1 MLCFFIG
8 GDNMTCIKEMSKE
21 LNTKIVNAMERI
33 EQLVRMTDGKC
44 YLSFSGG
51 KDSTVVLALIK
62 MCQDI
67 YTIRPYSIPAVY
79 SETGLEL
86 GATSRFV
93 RFIKDTYYP
102 NIHMIRP
109 IYSFHYII
117 ENFGKPIKSKMRSE
131 YLFRYHSKNSQS
143 ALSNLL
149 DPKQKKIYIAN
160 KDLHM
165 LHPDFKIQCTNKCC
179 LYLKKKPF
187 DTYSK
192 NNDILGYLTG
202 LRMAEGGARTMNALN
217 RVKNGGR
224 LCMTASKGKT
234 VIMPII
240 DWTNQDIEDFIS
252 YYNVPLSEA
261 YTEYHC
267 KRTGCFLCPYSLNLK
282 EDLSVLYYNEPNRY
296 TAAIHWL
303 KDVYIAQNVILPFDF
318 TYERERIKKW
328 ADEYDKM
335 RYDMML
341 KYRPNIAS
349 KYSNCQLSLD
359 L

>member
-1 MLCFFIG
+1 
-8 GDNMTCIKEMSKE
+8 MSKE

-51 KDSTVVLALIK
+51 KDSTVVLTLIK

-93 RFIKDTYYP
+93 RFI
-102 NIHMIRP
+102 
-109 IYSFHYII
+109 
-117 ENFGKPIKSKMRSE
+117 
-131 YLFRYHSKNSQS
+131 
-143 ALSNLL
+143 
-149 DPKQKKIYIAN
+149 
-160 KDLHM
+160 
-165 LHPDFKIQCTNKCC
+165 
-179 LYLKKKPF
+179 
-187 DTYSK
+187 
-192 NNDILGYLTG
+192 
-202 LRMAEGGARTMNALN
+202 
-217 RVKNGGR
+217 
-224 LCMTASKGKT
+224 
-234 VIMPII
+234 
-240 DWTNQDIEDFIS
+240 EDFIS

-267 KRTGCFLCPYSLNLK
+267 KRTGCFLCPYSLNLE

-318 TYERERIKKW
+318 AYERERIKKW
-328 ADEYDKM
+328 VDEYDKM

-359 L
+359 F